1 MRSNKVEIVTPVHN
15 RLELTL
21 QCLKSL
27 SRLDLTGIDIHIIIV
42 DDGSTDGTTEAVRE
56 NFPEVEVITGD
67 GNLWYTAGTN
77 LGIEAALKHNPDYI
91 LCINNDQ
98 IFDEKCVRKM
108 VECAEKYPR
117 SVVGALL
124 LLWDKPHQLF
134 QTSPKWNYLRGGWR
148 HWQKQTVWTIPKKT
162 WEVDL
167 IVGNCVLYPARA
179 IREVGLMNAEKLVQ
193 FGDVEYTPRMKKA
206 GWRLLIEPQAR
217 VFCQPNN
224 PTPQIRKMKLSE
236 MVNALIFDIGNIHNF
251 RRRLYLSLHSAP
263 NKTQGFIAF
272 CLFYIL
278 LPFGNN
284 AEQKFLNQEK
294 EPPLSEIFSQRVVK
308 E

>member
-1 MRSNKVEIVTPVHN
+1 MTKKVEIVTPVHN
-15 RLELTL
+15 RRELTL

-27 SRLDLTGIDIHIIIV
+27 SRIDQTGFETHIIIV
-42 DDGSTDGTTEAVRE
+42 DDGSTDGTAEAIRE
-56 NFPEVEVITGD
+56 NFPDVEVIGGD

-77 LGIEAALKHNPDYI
+77 LAIEAALKHDPDYI
-91 LCINNDQ
+91 LCINDDQ
-98 IFDEKCVRKM
+98 VFDEKCVRKM

-124 LLWDKPHQLF
+124 LLWDQPHQLF

-148 HWQKQTVWTIPKKT
+148 HWNQQTVWTIPKKP

-167 IVGNCVLYPARA
+167 IVGNCVLYPARV
-179 IREVGLMNAEKLVQ
+179 IREVGLMNARKLVQ
-193 FGDVEYTPRMKKA
+193 FGDVEYTPRMKKR

-217 VFCQPNN
+217 VFCKPNN
-224 PTPQIRKMKLSE
+224 PTPQVRRMKFFQKI
-236 MVNALIFDIGNIHNF
+236 NALVFDIGNIHNF

-263 NKTQGFIAF
+263 NKKEGFLAF
-272 CLFYIL
+272 CMFYIL
-278 LPFGNN
+278 LPFGRNS
-284 AEQKFLNQEK
+284 EQNFIRQQK
-294 EPPLSEIFSQRVVK
+294 EPPLSEVFSQMVIK